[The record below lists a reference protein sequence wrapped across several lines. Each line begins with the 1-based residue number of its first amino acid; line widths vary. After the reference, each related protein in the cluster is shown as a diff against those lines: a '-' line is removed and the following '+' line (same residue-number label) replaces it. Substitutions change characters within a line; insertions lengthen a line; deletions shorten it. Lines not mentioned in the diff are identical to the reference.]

1 MKDDVLLMQTGGTKE
16 TRWRTELEQ
25 AGFDVR
31 TCLGIGEVSRE
42 ITEELPGILV
52 INAESIELNIH
63 DFMEQLGRSLSFPVI
78 VILRNWDTKEVVAA
92 LDAGVNDVTDDQIP
106 LLELA
111 ARIRGLIRL
120 FKRFAEGYLTE
131 LVFEDLRMELKGR
144 KTYRGEEL
152 IKLTPKEFDLLK
164 FLAKRAGQVCQ
175 RDDILKEVWGYDFST
190 GTNVVDVY
198 IRHLRKKIDKGR
210 TRKLIH
216 TVRGNGYMVQ

>member
-1 MKDDVLLMQTGGTKE
+1 MKDDVLLMQTGGTNDL
-16 TRWRTELEQ
+16 RWQNELANE
-25 AGFDVR
+25 GFEVR
-31 TCLGIGEVSRE
+31 VCFGINEAANE
-42 ITEELPGILV
+42 IAEELPGILV
-52 INAESIELNIH
+52 MHIERGGVYVL
-63 DFMEQLGRSLSFPVI
+63 DLMEHLGRNLSFPVI
-78 VILRNWDTKEVVAA
+78 AILRKWDTKEVVTA
-92 LDAGVNDVTDDQIP
+92 LEAGVNDVMDDQVP
-106 LLELA
+106 TEELS

-164 FLAKRAGQVCQ
+164 YLAKRAGQVCQ

-210 TRKLIH
+210 ARKLIH

>member
-1 MKDDVLLMQTGGTKE
+1 MKDDVLLMQTGGTNDL
-16 TRWRTELEQ
+16 RWKNELANE
-25 AGFDVR
+25 GFEVR
-31 TCLGIGEVSRE
+31 VCFGINEAADE
-42 ITEELPGILV
+42 IEEELPGVLV
-52 INAESIELNIH
+52 MHIERGGVYVFDL
-63 DFMEQLGRSLSFPVI
+63 MEHLGRNLSFPVI
-78 VILRNWDTKEVVAA
+78 AILRKWDTKEVVAA
-92 LDAGVNDVTDDQIP
+92 LEAGVNDVVDDQVPIE
-106 LLELA
+106 ELS

-164 FLAKRAGQVCQ
+164 YLAKRAGQVCQ
-175 RDDILKEVWGYDFST
+175 RDEILKEVWGYDFST

-210 TRKLIH
+210 ARKLIH

>member
-1 MKDDVLLMQTGGTKE
+1 MKDDVLLMQTGGTNDL
-16 TRWRTELEQ
+16 RWQNEL
-25 AGFDVR
+25 ANKGFEVR
-31 TCLGIGEVSRE
+31 VCFGINEAADE
-42 ITEELPGILV
+42 IAEELPGILV
-52 INAESIELNIH
+52 MHIERGGVYVL
-63 DFMEQLGRSLSFPVI
+63 DLMEHLGRNLSFPVI
-78 VILRNWDTKEVVAA
+78 AILRKWDTKEVVAA
-92 LDAGVNDVTDDQIP
+92 LEAGVNDVMDEQVPIE
-106 LLELA
+106 ELS

-164 FLAKRAGQVCQ
+164 YLAKRAGQVCQ

-210 TRKLIH
+210 ARKLIH